1 MDWVFLIARIL
12 IAIVFL
18 MSALK
23 YHFGGAG
30 IRYAESYRA
39 PFPRLLV
46 PFSGLVIAVAAAAL
60 AAGAWADVAA
70 LVLAAF
76 LLVVSYFMHPF
87 WKEPDPQ
94 TKLGQ
99 QVHFLKNL
107 GLVGGLLVVFYAYD
121 ELGADA
127 LSLTDPLLGDEPA
140 P

>member
-23 YHFGGAG
+23 YHFGGIG
-30 IRYAESYRA
+30 MRYAESYRA
-39 PFPRLLV
+39 PFPKLMV
-46 PFSGLVIAVAAAAL
+46 PFSGLVIVVAALAL

-76 LLVVSYFMHPF
+76 LLVVGYFMHPF

-94 TKLGQ
+94 TRLGQ

-127 LSLTDPLLGDEPA
+127 LSLTDPLLQ
-140 P
+140 

>member
-30 IRYAESYRA
+30 MRYAESYRA
-39 PFPRLLV
+39 PFPKLLV
-46 PFSGLVIAVAAAAL
+46 PFSGLVIVVAALAL

-76 LLVVSYFMHPF
+76 L
-87 WKEPDPQ
+87 
-94 TKLGQ
+94 GRRR
-99 QVHFLKNL
+99 
-107 GLVGGLLVVFYAYD
+107 A
-121 ELGADA
+121 A
-127 LSLTDPLLGDEPA
+127 
-140 P
+140 

>member
-30 IRYAESYRA
+30 MRYAESYQA

-46 PFSGLVIAVAAAAL
+46 PFSGLVIVVAALAL

-76 LLVVSYFMHPF
+76 LVVVSYFMHPF
-87 WKEPDPQ
+87 WKERDPQ

-99 QVHFLKNL
+99 QVHFLKNF
-107 GLVGGLLVVFYAYD
+107 GLVGGVLVVFYAYD

-127 LSLTDPLLGDEPA
+127 LSLTDPLLSDEPA